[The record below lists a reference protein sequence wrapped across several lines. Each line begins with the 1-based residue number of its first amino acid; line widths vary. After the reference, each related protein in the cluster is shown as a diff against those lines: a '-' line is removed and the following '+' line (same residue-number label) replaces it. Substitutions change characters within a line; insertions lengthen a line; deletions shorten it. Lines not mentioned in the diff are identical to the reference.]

1 MFHGD
6 RWAQVFVSTLGGN
19 AEVGFPL
26 LKSLVAPLGSIERAL
41 CGHSMARK
49 VEKALLASVTESGLA
64 ENMKTVAET
73 VVRFVALLVEKGRF
87 KHANR
92 VIEKIEELIDGRN
105 GVLSVSLET
114 AFPLPK
120 DGDGSDGITAAEFE
134 RLIAERSGAAKVRM
148 RVRQVPQ
155 LLGGYRLKVG
165 SLLVDAS
172 LRKQLENMRADL
184 QTAALTMGMDNERL

>member
-1 MFHGD
+1 
-6 RWAQVFVSTLGGN
+6 VSTLDANVETGLQ
-19 AEVGFPL
+19 F
-26 LKSLVAPLGSIERAL
+26 LKALVAPLGSIERAL
-41 CGHSMARK
+41 CGHSMARRI
-49 VEKALLASVTESGLA
+49 EKALRESVAETGVPETGIA

-87 KHANR
+87 KRVNR
-92 VIEKIEELIDGRN
+92 IIEKIEELIDARN

-114 AFPLPK
+114 AFPLPL
-120 DGDGSDGITAAEFE
+120 DGDGSDAITAGEFE
-134 RLIAERSGAAKVRM
+134 RLIAEKSGAAKVRM

-184 QTAALTMGMDNERL
+184 QTAALTMGMGDERL